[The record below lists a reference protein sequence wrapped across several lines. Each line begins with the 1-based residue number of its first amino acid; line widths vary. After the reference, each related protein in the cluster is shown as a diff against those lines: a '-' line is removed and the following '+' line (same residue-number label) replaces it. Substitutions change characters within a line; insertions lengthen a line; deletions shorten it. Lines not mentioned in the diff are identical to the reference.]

1 MAEVKAQISE
11 PPARNEG
18 MISLTPSL
26 SPFFYPPWDLDI
38 NLASKNALPR
48 NDGMAHDQVEV
59 TEDSM
64 VAFTYL

>member
-11 PPARNEG
+11 PPVRNEG